1 MCSVTREFRPLDR
14 GKYQVPQSHWGVARS
29 RSSSKNRTNTSS
41 SVSTINWNSSLFCGW
56 ANRDIK
62 GTTGVWTILPCCPYI
77 LSRPWSFRRNPPIC
91 DNKSNGFGNV
101 LSKSKLFS
109 CVMKKVNR
117 SKLWAFKIGIIT
129 QKKNWL
135 FIYLL
140 QKNHSIFYLCKI
152 ILTFQF
158 FINLYLIT

>member
-109 CVMKKVNR
+109 CVMKTLTGQNYAL
-117 SKLWAFKIGIIT
+117 SKLGLLH
-129 QKKNWL
+129 KKKLTFYL
-135 FIYLL
+135 FIY
-140 QKNHSIFYLCKI
+140 CKKI
-152 ILTFQF
+152 TLF
-158 FINLYLIT
+158 FIYVKFIYVKLYWHFNFL